1 MSRIAIH
8 ARRLLT
14 PTEEIPGGM
23 LLVEDGKIVAAGRR
37 EAIELPTGTREY
49 DGRPWTL
56 APGFI
61 DIHIHGAG
69 GRDVMEPDPEAL
81 AQTARTVARFGT
93 TSMVATTVT
102 ASPDD
107 TCRSLESLARSA
119 ERQAERQA
127 AQANGAAPSAELLGI
142 HFEGPFISPA
152 RRGVH
157 PPSWIAQPSPVLLDR
172 MLAAAGGWGRILTLA
187 PELDG
192 ALDLIER
199 GRKAGL
205 VVAMGHTDASYEEA
219 VRAIEHGASH
229 AVHVFNAMRPF
240 THRATGVL
248 GAVLTRDEVTA
259 EVIADGVHVDGAALR
274 ILLAA
279 KGVDKTILVSDGTAA
294 TAMPDGT
301 YRLGTFEVRVAG
313 GVCRDGEGRLAG
325 STLTLDRAVRQM
337 VALGTSPL
345 DALRMA
351 TLNPARRLGIET
363 RKGVLA
369 AGADADLVFLDDK
382 MQVAAV
388 MTSRMPEPQQIRA

>member
-1 MSRIAIH
+1 MSRIAIR
-8 ARRLLT
+8 ARSLLT
-14 PTEEIPGGM
+14 PTEEIPDAM
-23 LLVEDGKIVAAGRR
+23 LLVEDGRIAAAGKR
-37 EAIELPTGTREY
+37 EAIELPAGTREY

-69 GRDVMEPDPEAL
+69 GCDVMGPGAEAL

-93 TSMVATTVT
+93 TAMVATTVT

-107 TCRSLESLARSA
+107 TCWSLERIARA
-119 ERQAERQA
+119 AERQA
-127 AQANGAAPSAELLGI
+127 ARPDEATPAAELLGI

-152 RRGVH
+152 RGGVH
-157 PPSWIAQPSPVLLDR
+157 PREWIARPSSALLGR
-172 MLAAAGGWGRILTLA
+172 MLEAAGKWGRILTLA

-192 ALDLIER
+192 ALELVEQ

-205 VVAMGHTDASYEEA
+205 VVAIGHTDASYEEA
-219 VRAIEHGASH
+219 VRAIERGACH

-240 THRATGVL
+240 SHRGTGVL
-248 GAVLTRDEVTA
+248 GAILTRGEVTA
-259 EVIADGVHVDGAALR
+259 EVIADGVHVDGAALQ

-279 KGVDKTILVSDGTAA
+279 KGIGQTILVSDGTAA

-301 YRLGTFEVRVAG
+301 YRLGTFEVRVLG

-337 VALGTSPL
+337 VALGARPL
-345 DALRMA
+345 DAVRMA
-351 TLNPARRLGIET
+351 TLNPARRLGLET
-363 RKGVLA
+363 RKGILA
-369 AGADADLVFLDDK
+369 AGADADLIFLDDRLF
-382 MQVAAV
+382 VAAV
-388 MTSRMPEPQQIRA
+388 MTSRMPEPQRIQA